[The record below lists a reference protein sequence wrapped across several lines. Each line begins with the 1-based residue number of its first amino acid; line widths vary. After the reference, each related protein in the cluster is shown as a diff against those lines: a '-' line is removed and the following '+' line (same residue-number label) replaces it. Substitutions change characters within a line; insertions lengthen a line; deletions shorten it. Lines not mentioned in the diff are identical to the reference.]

1 MASSKHTNSVSTAG
15 KHFTANTWLTLLLIA
30 LPIVF
35 LVSLLV
41 GSVSI
46 PLSSIPDIIFSPDKV
61 KPSWVYIFN
70 NYRLAKSTAAV
81 LAGMALGVAGLQ
93 MQTLFRNPLADP
105 FILGINSGASLGV
118 ALVVLGTGTLS
129 GALLSGL
136 TLLGD
141 ISLAVAASIGAGLV
155 LGLILFVSRWVRN
168 ATTLLILGLMFGYA
182 TSAVVSL
189 LVYFSQP
196 DRVHAFTIWGYGSF
210 GGVTWN
216 QLRVMAPVI
225 IIAIGMVLFLPK
237 ALNALLLGEE
247 YAKTMGLNV
256 KRARLMILLSSSIL
270 AGTVTAFCG
279 PIGFLGI
286 AVPHIAR
293 NLLHTSDHKKLIP
306 ASLLMGAVIALL
318 ADMISQLPGSHYIL
332 PLNVVTSV
340 FGAPFVL
347 WVILRQRRGET
358 SFVV

>member
-1 MASSKHTNSVSTAG
+1 MQKSVHTKPVFRRRLSA
-15 KHFTANTWLTLLLIA
+15 KTWLTILLIA

-35 LVSLLV
+35 IVSLLI
-41 GSVSI
+41 GSVDI
-46 PLSSIPDIIFSPDKV
+46 PLSSIADIIFNPDRV
-61 KPSWVYIFN
+61 KPSWVYIFR
-70 NYRLAKSTAAV
+70 NYRLAKSIAAV
-81 LAGMALGVAGLQ
+81 LSGMALGVAGLQ

-118 ALVVLGTGTLS
+118 ALVVLGTGALS
-129 GALLSGL
+129 GAFLAGL
-136 TLLGD
+136 TTLGD
-141 ISLAVAASIGAGLV
+141 LSLAVAASIGAGLV
-155 LGLILFVSRWVRN
+155 LGLILLVSRWVRN

-182 TSAVVSL
+182 TSALVSL
-189 LVYFSQP
+189 LIYFSRP
-196 DRVHAFTIWGYGSF
+196 ERVQAFTIWGYGSF

-216 QLRVMAPVI
+216 QLRIMAPVI
-225 IIAIGMVLFLPK
+225 LIGIGMVLFLPK
-237 ALNALLLGEE
+237 ALNALLLGED

-256 KRARLMILLSSSIL
+256 KKTRVLVLVSSSLL
-270 AGTVTAFCG
+270 AGTVTAFAG

-293 NLLHTSDHKKLIP
+293 NLLRTSDHKKLIP
-306 ASLLMGAVIALL
+306 AILLLGGIVALV
-318 ADMISQLPGSHYIL
+318 ADMIAQLPGSHYIL
-332 PLNVVTSV
+332 PLNVVTSI

>member
-1 MASSKHTNSVSTAG
+1 MAHSKHTKPVSIVG
-15 KHFTANTWLTLLLIA
+15 SFFTASTWLTVLLIA
-30 LPIVF
+30 LPFVF
-35 LVSLLV
+35 LLSLMV

-46 PLSSIPDIIFSPDKV
+46 PISSIPDILFSPDKV
-61 KPSWVYIFN
+61 KDSWVYIFN
-70 NYRLAKSTAAV
+70 NYRLAKSTAA
-81 LAGMALGVAGLQ
+81 LLSGMALGVAGLQ

-118 ALVVLGTGTLS
+118 ALVVLGTGALS

-136 TLLGD
+136 TVLGD

-182 TSAVVSL
+182 TSALVSL

-196 DRVHAFTIWGYGSF
+196 ERVHAFMIWGYGSF

-225 IIAIGMVLFLPK
+225 VIGIGMVLFLPK

-256 KRARLMILLSSSIL
+256 KRTRLIILLSSSIL

-293 NLLHTSDHKKLIP
+293 NLLRTSDHKKLIP
-306 ASLLMGAVIALL
+306 ATLLLGAIVALF
-318 ADMISQLPGSHYIL
+318 ADMIAQLPGSHYIL
-332 PLNVVTSV
+332 PLNVVTSI

-358 SFVV
+358 SFAV

>member
-1 MASSKHTNSVSTAG
+1 MEHAKHTEVVSKKRGRFSA
-15 KHFTANTWLTLLLIA
+15 KTWLILLLNA
-30 LPIVF
+30 LPVLF
-35 LVSLLV
+35 LLSLMI
-41 GSVSI
+41 GSVNI

-61 KPSWVYIFN
+61 KASWVYIFN
-70 NYRLAKSTAAV
+70 NYRLAKSVAAV
-81 LAGMALGVAGLQ
+81 LSGMALGVAGLQ

-118 ALVVLGTGTLS
+118 ALVVLGTGALS

-136 TLLGD
+136 TVLGD

-182 TSAVVSL
+182 TSALVSL

-196 DRVHAFTIWGYGSF
+196 ERVQAFTIWGYGSF

-225 IIAIGMVLFLPK
+225 VIGIGMVLFLPK

-256 KRARLMILLSSSIL
+256 KSARVLILISSSLL

-293 NLLHTSDHKKLIP
+293 NLLRTSDHKRLIP
-306 ASLLMGAVIALL
+306 ATLLMGAIVALL

-332 PLNVVTSV
+332 PLNVVTSI

-358 SFVV
+358 SFAV

>member
-1 MASSKHTNSVSTAG
+1 MEKTKHTKAVVKRDSS
-15 KHFTANTWLTLLLIA
+15 FSSRTWITLLLIA
-30 LPIVF
+30 LPLIF
-35 LVSLLV
+35 FVSLMV
-41 GSVSI
+41 GSVNI
-46 PLSSIPDIIFSPDKV
+46 PLKSVPDIIFRPDQV
-61 KPSWVYIFN
+61 KSTWVYIFN
-70 NYRLAKSTAAV
+70 NYRLVKSITAV

-118 ALVVLGTGTLS
+118 ALVVLGTGALS

-136 TLLGD
+136 NVLGD

-182 TSAVVSL
+182 TSALVSL

-196 DRVHAFTIWGYGSF
+196 ERVQAFTIWGYGSF

-225 IIAIGMVLFLPK
+225 LIGIGMVLFLPK

-256 KRARLMILLSSSIL
+256 KRTRLLILISSSIL

-293 NLLHTSDHKKLIP
+293 NLLRSSDHKKLIP
-306 ASLLMGAVIALL
+306 ATLLMGAIVALL

-358 SFVV
+358 SFAV

>member
-1 MASSKHTNSVSTAG
+1 MAHSKHTKPVSIVG
-15 KHFTANTWLTLLLIA
+15 SFFTASTWLTVLLIA
-30 LPIVF
+30 LPFVF
-35 LVSLLV
+35 LLSLMV

-46 PLSSIPDIIFSPDKV
+46 PISSIPDVLFSPDKV
-61 KPSWVYIFN
+61 KDSWVYIFN
-70 NYRLAKSTAAV
+70 NYRLAKSTAA
-81 LAGMALGVAGLQ
+81 LLSGMALGVAGLQ

-118 ALVVLGTGTLS
+118 ALVVLGTGALS

-136 TLLGD
+136 TVLGD

-182 TSAVVSL
+182 TSALVSL

-196 DRVHAFTIWGYGSF
+196 ERVHAFMIWGYGSF

-225 IIAIGMVLFLPK
+225 VIGIGMVLFLPK

-256 KRARLMILLSSSIL
+256 KRTRLIILLSSSIL

-293 NLLHTSDHKKLIP
+293 NLLRTSDHKKLIP
-306 ASLLMGAVIALL
+306 ATLLLGAIVALF
-318 ADMISQLPGSHYIL
+318 ADMIAQLPGSHYIL
-332 PLNVVTSV
+332 PLNVVTSI

-358 SFVV
+358 SFAV